1 MMSARLPVSCPN
13 SPTDLTLGDWSGL
26 ASPTSKLILLFLCPL
41 RGARCESHGTSFMRR
56 RVNVEKTL
64 PRPSTENTRSLRIK
78 GTC

>member
-41 RGARCESHGTSFMRR
+41 RGARCESHGTSFIRR
-56 RVNVEKTL
+56 RVNVEKL
-64 PRPSTENTRSLRIK
+64 SARSFDAETTSIFS
-78 GTC
+78 